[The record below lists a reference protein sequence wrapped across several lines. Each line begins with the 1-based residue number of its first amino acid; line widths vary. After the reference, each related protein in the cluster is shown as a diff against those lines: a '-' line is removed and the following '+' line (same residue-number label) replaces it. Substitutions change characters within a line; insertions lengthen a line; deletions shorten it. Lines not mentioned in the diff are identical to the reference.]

1 MEKEIKRENACFP
14 SFDMIMGFPSRYR
27 NEITMDTGD
36 EDEIKKNG
44 VMKGKKSTKKKK
56 DLREKRKKKI
66 EGRKY
71 KKTKKRKRNSRA
83 KTGLTRLE

>member
-36 EDEIKKNG
+36 EDEIKKRSDEEKEINEE
-44 VMKGKKSTKKKK
+44 KKRFK
-56 DLREKRKKKI
+56 REKKEKDRREKI
-66 EGRKY
+66 
-71 KKTKKRKRNSRA
+71 
-83 KTGLTRLE
+83 